1 MKKIIT
7 MIVAFALCICAFAKD
22 INTLTSEY
30 LAITDGKAFRETKDA
45 TRAYVESNKTDLLKA
60 FDSWKTS
67 DYANKMF
74 ASDAYKKASV
84 AERKTMRTQTAMFAR
99 LYDYYH
105 ADMNANDTCFIYLC
119 SNSINNYPEL
129 YQRAKDCDWTYN
141 GHRILEGNIVAV
153 VRYFRD
159 VEYLLTLPIPKSSQG
174 GMMNYCKLV
183 LPQLLQM
190 GNASEAKAKCDEIE
204 NWFLVNAP
212 DSVYLKQATAIS
224 RKLTTRIAETKLL
237 GK

>member
-7 MIVAFALCICAFAKD
+7 IITAFALCLTAFAKD

-60 FDSWKTS
+60 FDTWKTS

-74 ASDAYKKASV
+74 ASDAYKKAS
-84 AERKTMRTQTAMFAR
+84 ADARKTMRTQTAMFAR
-99 LYDYYH
+99 LYDYHH

-141 GHRILEGNIVAV
+141 GHRILEGNIVTV
-153 VRYFRD
+153 VRYFGD
-159 VEYLLTLPIPKSSQG
+159 IEYLLTLPIPKSSQG
-174 GMMNYCKLV
+174 GMINYSRLI
-183 LPQLLQM
+183 LPYLLQM
-190 GNASEAKAKCDEIE
+190 ENASEAKAKCDEIE
-204 NWFLVNAP
+204 NWLLVNAP
-212 DSVYLKQATAIS
+212 DSVYLKQATAIN
-224 RKLTTRIAETKLL
+224 RKLTTRIAEQKLL
-237 GK
+237 K